1 MNNISYSAVVLDD
14 ESRNKLIKIF
24 KPMIPEKYEIIAHHM
39 TIKLGALDEDSQA
52 KRDMIEGKTIILKV
66 LDYAIDE
73 KVMAVGVSGYESMNA
88 KPHITLAVNKR
99 EGGKPVMSNYLKDWK
114 EVIVPLDLTGKVT
127 EVEFK

>member
-39 TIKLGALDEDSQA
+39 TIKLGALDENSQA

-66 LDYAIDE
+66 
-73 KVMAVGVSGYESMNA
+73 N
-88 KPHITLAVNKR
+88 P
-99 EGGKPVMSNYLKDWK
+99 
-114 EVIVPLDLTGKVT
+114 IV
-127 EVEFK
+127 